1 VRGLEYDKFDEKGTP
16 PPHDV
21 TLPFTRML
29 AGPMDYTPG
38 AMRALNQAN
47 WKAVSEL
54 PSAQGTIA
62 HQLAMYVVYDAPLP
76 MLSDMPSAYEQQPAA
91 LEMLSAV
98 PTTWDETIGVDGRI
112 GEFALLARRK
122 GDEWWI
128 GAMTDWSARTL
139 EVPLAFTGGGSFEA
153 TLWTD
158 GVNADKVG
166 TDYRRSTQSVEGT
179 GVLRLTLAPGGGA
192 VVRLRGR

>member
-1 VRGLEYDKFDEKGTP
+1 M
-16 PPHDV
+16 

-38 AMRALNQAN
+38 AMRALNRAN
-47 WKAVSEL
+47 WKAVSDL
-54 PSAQGTIA
+54 PASQGTIA
-62 HQLAMYVVYDAPLP
+62 HQLAMYVVYDAPLV
-76 MLSDMPSAYEQQPAA
+76 MLSDMPSAYEKEPAA
-91 LEMLSAV
+91 LELLAAV

-112 GEFALLARRK
+112 GESAVVARRK

-139 EVPLAFTGGGSFEA
+139 EVPLSLHRRRDAGEA

-166 TDYRRSTQSVEGT
+166 TDHRRSTPVRRRDGS
-179 GVLRLTLAPGGGA
+179 LRLALAPGGGA
-192 VVRLRGR
+192 VVPAAAEVSRSYTHPP